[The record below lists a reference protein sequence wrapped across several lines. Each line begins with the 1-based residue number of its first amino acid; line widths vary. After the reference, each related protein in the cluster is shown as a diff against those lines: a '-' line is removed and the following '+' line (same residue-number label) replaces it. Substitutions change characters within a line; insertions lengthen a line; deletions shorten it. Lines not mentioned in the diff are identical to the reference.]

1 MCQHSSFLWGGH
13 ISIMQSSIGENVI
26 ILMSDKKRIFK
37 NTTLLYIRQ
46 LFTLGLSLYTSRL
59 TLQVLGADDFGIYAA
74 VGGFTALLSILTS
87 SMAGSGQRFL
97 TFELGKGNVAE
108 LRRIFNTFLQLM
120 LTLSFVLIFLAESVG
135 VWFVN
140 TYLTIPP
147 ERMHVALWVFQLSI
161 FTCVINILNAPYN
174 SVIVAHEDMGKFALF
189 SIVDAILKL
198 VFVALLFVVSWD
210 KLLFYAT
217 SLMCIQLLD
226 RIIMGLYCHQKYDE
240 THLTFSLE
248 KNLMF
253 RMASF
258 AGWTLLSNLS
268 IMGFVQGVNVLLNI
282 CFGPVVNAAFTV
294 ANQAYSGIRSFC
306 SSFQLAANPQIVK
319 SYSEGKIPQLNELL
333 LFVCKMSF
341 FLIFVLSLPFL
352 INADYIMRLWLV
364 EVPPHAVGFFCILLV
379 YAYVDVFA
387 YPLDTA
393 AQATGKLKTYTLRTS
408 LLLFSVLP
416 LGYLLFKLGLEPES
430 IYVVAIVVGVS
441 GLVVRLITLKQN
453 IDVPLANFVIVFL
466 RCVVVS
472 VVSFTLAWLL
482 HISLQETFVNAVL
495 VFLFCLVESITLI
508 YVLGLNSQERVKL
521 KTIYYN
527 KLKGK

>member
-1 MCQHSSFLWGGH
+1 
-13 ISIMQSSIGENVI
+13 
-26 ILMSDKKRIFK
+26 
-37 NTTLLYIRQ
+37 
-46 LFTLGLSLYTSRL
+46 
-59 TLQVLGADDFGIYAA
+59 
-74 VGGFTALLSILTS
+74 
-87 SMAGSGQRFL
+87 
-97 TFELGKGNVAE
+97 
-108 LRRIFNTFLQLM
+108 
-120 LTLSFVLIFLAESVG
+120 
-135 VWFVN
+135 
-140 TYLTIPP
+140 
-147 ERMHVALWVFQLSI
+147 
-161 FTCVINILNAPYN
+161 
-174 SVIVAHEDMGKFALF
+174 
-189 SIVDAILKL
+189 
-198 VFVALLFVVSWD
+198 
-210 KLLFYAT
+210 
-217 SLMCIQLLD
+217 
-226 RIIMGLYCHQKYDE
+226 
-240 THLTFSLE
+240 
-248 KNLMF
+248 
-253 RMASF
+253 
-258 AGWTLLSNLS
+258 
-268 IMGFVQGVNVLLNI
+268 
-282 CFGPVVNAAFTV
+282 
-294 ANQAYSGIRSFC
+294 
-306 SSFQLAANPQIVK
+306 
-319 SYSEGKIPQLNELL
+319 
-333 LFVCKMSF
+333 MSF

-430 IYVVAIVVGVS
+430 IYVVAIVVGVL

-527 KLKGK
+527 KLKRK